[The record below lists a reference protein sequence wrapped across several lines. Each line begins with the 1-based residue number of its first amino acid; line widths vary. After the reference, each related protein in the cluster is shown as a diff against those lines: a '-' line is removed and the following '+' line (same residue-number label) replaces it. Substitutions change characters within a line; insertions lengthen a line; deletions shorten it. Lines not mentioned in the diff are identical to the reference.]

1 MSVYLSQKPFK
12 DQGLGPEEGH
22 QREQEDQ
29 GAVEQDLEVSKDYF
43 LTWEPKLENYLSV
56 LHSVESCKDDIQS
69 IFFYI
74 N

>member
-1 MSVYLSQKPFK
+1 MSVYLSEKPFK

-29 GAVEQDLEVSKDYF
+29 GAVEQDLEV
-43 LTWEPKLENYLSV
+43 LN
-56 LHSVESCKDDIQS
+56 I
-69 IFFYI
+69 IFGHGSQ